1 MVLDDFSF
9 NPTSAQAVP
18 LPPSPHSPLGVSN
31 HGQYGAEAAAPA
43 CRAAAP
49 PVPSGGTSLLHAPI
63 ETQQA
68 RTSKC
73 LYDGRDRLISIFFF
87 LNEPSLSCL
96 PAVPTY
102 PTLLSFLSHPT
113 YSLCFGKKG

>member
-87 LNEPSLSCL
+87 
-96 PAVPTY
+96 
-102 PTLLSFLSHPT
+102 F
-113 YSLCFGKKG
+113 K